1 MAIRKNPRVEVK
13 PLKKEWIKGQ
23 GLQYKPLRDYTQL
36 KKHRYWQG
44 RELQALPYLE
54 WVGCVVNPKM
64 MRPYFVGATDPSGG
78 KYVIYVPTTDLKNV
92 EVVGS
97 GYFETRSGDWGI
109 PADAS
114 GYPRIHT
121 PRGVAE
127 KQTGLGTVLYTGG
140 CLVGSSMVVASGKVR
155 ATVSGEDGRE
165 YSVIID
171 AQTRGRRG
179 WGSRSTAVADYDF
192 EDVAKQ
198 IADRYGVLVDTLD
211 ADSFDIEEIAFGSYL
226 ESEHLQNQGCSSA
239 LGEDKPAGSEE
250 AQAWWSDAR
259 RRGLVV
265 SEGYAESSEGEY
277 SPKQEEIGIEATMSV
292 GFDDWY
298 ENDSDVKP
306 LLGDITEYAE
316 YVYEDPS
323 SYGFSSIEHFDWG
336 RINSY
341 SGSGSVDVDAE
352 VRIFART
359 IDGEDI
365 STAVDVSV
373 DVSWDADDNLKE
385 TVDDAAI
392 AAAQDKIV
400 EAVKEMEEGT
410 VRENPYLRRKSG
422 EAFTQRD
429 LLTGRE
435 SRMFLSLSELTP
447 DDILLLQPEDFTL
460 GEFAEFSART
470 EKKLDRRGDTYFDHT
485 DLFKEW
491 LMTRGPFTTTSQALA
506 SVTRWVHR
514 AHAQRLMEQFLP
526 AYIAAQNEIPVESI
540 DLESISTGE
549 DWEVENVTFPR
560 YVDAE
565 IEVSGTVE
573 ARGYGEEE
581 VEVEIVTYPIRN
593 ALKARLVLEINEI
606 LSEDHGESLGG
617 KDLRERVLNLDL
629 SEVED
634 PEIFRFFFGLVEHL
648 GATQS
653 QLRGFQNRV
662 LLRSDLPRGLG
673 EESFVFDPE
682 LGFVPGLRE
691 RGIRANPEELDF
703 QAIGRELY
711 GDLADLD

>member
-1 MAIRKNPRVEVK
+1 MATRKNPRVEVK

-44 RELQALPYLE
+44 RALEALPYLE

-64 MRPYFVGATDPSGG
+64 MRPYFVGVTEPSRG

-92 EVVGS
+92 EIVGS
-97 GYFETRSGDWGI
+97 GYFETSSGDWGI
-109 PADAS
+109 PADQS

-121 PRGVAE
+121 PSGVAE

-171 AQTRGRRG
+171 AQERG
-179 WGSRSTAVADYDF
+179 WRRRSTDVADYDF

-198 IADRYGVLVDTLD
+198 IADRYGVFVDTLD
-211 ADSFDIEEIAFGSYL
+211 ADSFEIDEIELGGNL

-239 LGEDKPAGSEE
+239 LGDYNPAGSKE

-265 SEGYAESSEGEY
+265 TEGYAETDSEDGY
-277 SPKQEEIGIEATMSV
+277 SVKQEEISIETTMSV
-292 GFDDWY
+292 DFDTWY
-298 ENDSDVKP
+298 DNDSDVKP

-316 YVYEDPS
+316 YVYDDPS
-323 SYGFSSIEHFDWG
+323 SYGFSSIESFDWG

-422 EAFTQRD
+422 EAVTQRD

-460 GEFAEFSART
+460 EEFAEFSART

-491 LMTRGPFTTTSQALA
+491 LMTRGPFTTPSQALA
-506 SVTRWVHR
+506 FVTPLVHR

-549 DWEVENVTFPR
+549 DWEVENVTFER
-560 YVDAE
+560 YAEAE

-573 ARGYGEEE
+573 AHGYGEEE
-581 VEVEIVTYPIRN
+581 TVEVEIVTYPIEN

-617 KDLRERVLNLDL
+617 KDFRERVLNLDF